1 MKLSCQQ
8 RRSAHSVAVSV
19 PARSP
24 VSRGE
29 QGQALIE
36 FLVAALVLIPLFML
50 VPLVGKY
57 LDIKQATIAA
67 SRKLAFECTVR
78 YQDCANLNG
87 NPSFADEIRTQ
98 VFSGDT
104 SPVLSND
111 RPARDALGAGD
122 GKPLWVDSQGRPLLE
137 NYHDVGIRADAG
149 NVDVG
154 GSLLGQLVSFGPGAF
169 GLDPTQGLFNARVQV
184 QLSPTKGG
192 TSFSDQLQSLVLK
205 MQFHTAILT
214 NAWNANGPGS
224 KANKCNTNSNTVVGR
239 VSKVALCMGLYPVYD
254 AAYAPDTQ
262 LILPLVSPME
272 PNEAKFNFHNF
283 IDETFVDEV
292 PTSHPPVPT
301 PPDPVGFPRLP

>member
-8 RRSAHSVAVSV
+8 HRSAHSVAVSV

-24 VSRGE
+24 VSRGA

-50 VPLVGKY
+50 MPLVGKY
-57 LDIKQATIAA
+57 LDIKQSTIAA

-111 RPARDALGAGD
+111 RPAQDALRAQD

-149 NVDVG
+149 QVNVG
-154 GSLLGQLVSFGPGAF
+154 GVLAQLVNFGPGAF

-192 TSFSDQLQSLVLK
+192 ASFSDQLQSLVLK

-224 KANKCNTNSNTVVGR
+224 KADRCNTNSNTVVGR
-239 VSKVALCMGLYPVYD
+239 VSQVALCMAPYPLYD

-262 LILPLVSPME
+262 LILPLVSFME
-272 PNEAKFNFHNF
+272 PSEANFNFHDF
-283 IDETFVDEV
+283 IDGRWVDNV
-292 PTSHPPVPT
+292 PIN
-301 PPDPVGFPRLP
+301 DPVGFPRQ